1 MCALLPSFRAEAR
14 PLALPG
20 EGVCVGRGVGGGEAG
35 FAVAAGEAVAV
46 EAGVDV
52 GEGFGVAVGDEAA
65 TAAWLS
71 LLACAVAVGAGLKVA
86 GGDVAVTAS
95 AGVAVVAD
103 LGAAVG
109 VIACSRSG
117 RPKRSS
123 ISSPRP
129 ADPRSAIRTPPNLHP
144 PQRTR
149 AQMQTS
155 ARADYSRRNQP
166 VQLRNSKVATLHPIS
181 CLGGMRCSRPQ
192 AVSYGSA
199 VPRPRGGSGRT
210 GGAPWKTAAVRPLH

>member
-1 MCALLPSFRAEAR
+1 MCALLPTLRAEAR

-20 EGVCVGRGVGGGEAG
+20 EGVCVGSGVGGGEAG
-35 FAVAAGEAVAV
+35 FAVAAGKTVAV

-52 GEGFGVAVGDEAA
+52 GEEFGVAVGDGVA
-65 TAAWLS
+65 TAALLS
-71 LLACAVAVGAGLKVA
+71 PLACAVAVGAGLGVA
-86 GGDVAVTAS
+86 GGDAAVTAS
-95 AGVAVVAD
+95 VGVAVVAD
-103 LGAAVG
+103 LDGAID

-123 ISSPRP
+123 TSSPRP

-166 VQLRNSKVATLHPIS
+166 VQLRSEVATLYPIS
-181 CLGGMRCSRPQ
+181 CLGGMRCSRPE

-199 VPRPRGGSGRT
+199 APRPRGGSGRT